1 MSFLA
6 PRRLSPWIGTPAR
19 ADAHAAGFTLIEVL
33 VVVVIVGIMATLAV
47 LSVGGRSI
55 EGRLADEARRLH
67 ELMLLAGDEA
77 VLQGMELGFLQTA
90 AGYEFLVLRDGK
102 WQPLEDGGPLRS
114 RAVDPPF
121 YLQLRVEGRPVA
133 PLRPDDKRE
142 ELKPQVLLLSS
153 GDATE
158 FTLDL
163 RAQQYGPF
171 WRLQGD
177 VLGHL
182 KLERKEAS

>member
-1 MSFLA
+1 V
-6 PRRLSPWIGTPAR
+6 LSRAR
-19 ADAHAAGFTLIEVL
+19 AGGFTLIEVL
-33 VVVVIVGIMATLAV
+33 VVVVIIGIMATLAV
-47 LSVGGRSI
+47 LSVSGRSI

-67 ELMLLAGDEA
+67 ELMLLAADEA
-77 VLQGMELGFLQTA
+77 VLQGMELGFLQTVE
-90 AGYEFLVLRDGK
+90 GYSFLVLRDGK
-102 WQPLEDGGPLRS
+102 WQPLDDAGPLRG
-114 RAVDPPF
+114 RAVNRPF
-121 YLQLRVEGRPVA
+121 YVQLRVEGRPVKPA
-133 PLRPDDKRE
+133 PPDDAGA

-163 RAQQYGPF
+163 RAEQYGPY

-182 KLERKEAS
+182 KLERKESAS

>member
-1 MSFLA
+1 MPFRERCSRT
-6 PRRLSPWIGTPAR
+6 RRTSAAR
-19 ADAHAAGFTLIEVL
+19 RPGRSTGGFTLIEVL
-33 VVVVIVGIMATLAV
+33 VVVVIIGVMATLAV

-77 VLQGMELGFLQTA
+77 VLQGMELGFVQTPE
-90 AGYEFLVLRDGK
+90 GYEFLVLRDGK

-114 RAVDPPF
+114 RAVSRPF

-133 PLRPDDKRE
+133 PRRDDDRE

-163 RAQQYGPF
+163 RAEQYPPF

-182 KLERKEAS
+182 KLERRESS